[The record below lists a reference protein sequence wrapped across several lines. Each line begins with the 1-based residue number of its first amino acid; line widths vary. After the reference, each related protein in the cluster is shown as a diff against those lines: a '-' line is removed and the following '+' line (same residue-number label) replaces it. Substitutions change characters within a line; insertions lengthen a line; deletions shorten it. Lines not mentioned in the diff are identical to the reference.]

1 MIFPLILLVAAFC
14 ALAVLLGRGFLRV
27 RNFSKEELLNRL
39 EENDFFWSEFRGFF
53 VSPVARIYQEN
64 VRPKTYKEIE
74 KLTRRFRIVVLRSEC
89 LLLRFSEYLRGKRT
103 MQGNGH
109 KSHYWE
115 QIIQT
120 KGKYNCKNGANGN
133 GKVPKNSD

>member
-14 ALAVLLGRGFLRV
+14 TLAVLLGCGFLRV

-39 EENDFFWSEFRGFF
+39 GETNSFWSEFHGFF
-53 VSPVARIYQEN
+53 VSPVVRIHQESL
-64 VRPKTYKEIE
+64 RPKIYKEIE
-74 KLTRRFRIVVLRSEC
+74 KLTRRFRIVALRVEC
-89 LLLRFSEYLRGKRT
+89 LLMRFSEYLRGKRT

-115 QIIQT
+115 QIN
-120 KGKYNCKNGANGN
+120 NCKNGANGN
-133 GKVPKNSD
+133 GENLTG